1 MSPPPSRWGRWAV
14 LLPELGRR
22 LGFYALAAWAALT
35 LNFLIPRLMPG
46 DPAAAI
52 FARFQGKLDPSA
64 LDAMRTAFGVS
75 DAPLPL
81 QYAQYLGNVV
91 TGELGTSLVYFPAS
105 VSEVIGTGLLW
116 TVFLAGLAVVLA
128 SVLGSAL
135 GAWAAWRRGGVLDRV
150 APPVLALIGAF
161 PYFWLAMVAVWALG
175 FQLGWFPVR
184 HAYGAEVS
192 PGWSL
197 EFVGSVLQHAV
208 LPAGTMVLASLG
220 GWLLTMRNSM
230 VGVLGSDAVRYAQA
244 RGLPPGRVFWAYC
257 VRNAL
262 LPSLTSFGMAIG
274 FVLSGALLTEIVFG
288 YPGQGFLLLQAVQ
301 GQDYP
306 LLQGLFLTIS
316 LAVLAANLLVDGLT
330 LTLDPRTRA

>member
-1 MSPPPSRWGRWAV
+1 MSPPVQARSRWAV

-46 DPAAAI
+46 DPASAI

-64 LDAMRTAFGVS
+64 LAAMRTAFGVS
-75 DAPLPL
+75 DAPLAM
-81 QYAQYLGNVV
+81 QYLRYLGNVA
-91 TGELGTSLVYFPAS
+91 TGELGTSLVYFPAP
-105 VSEVIGTGLLW
+105 VTAVIGTGLLW

-128 SVLGSAL
+128 FAIGTAL
-135 GAWAAWRRGGVLDRV
+135 GAWAAWRRGSWLDRT
-150 APPVLALIGAF
+150 APPLLALIGAF
-161 PYFWLAMVAVWALG
+161 PYFWLAMVAVWGLG

-184 HAYGAEVS
+184 HAHSAEVS
-192 PGWSL
+192 PGWTL
-197 EFVGSVLQHAV
+197 AFAGSVLQHAI

-220 GWLLTMRNSM
+220 GWLLTMRNTM

-244 RGLPPGRVFWAYC
+244 RGLAPGRVFWTYC

-288 YPGQGFLLLQAVQ
+288 YPGQGFLLLQAVR

-316 LAVLAANLLVDGLT
+316 LAVLAANLFVDGLT
-330 LTLDPRTRA
+330 LSLDPRTRR